1 MSNRYAHISTKSS
14 NSYDGVAQEDAAL
27 QTPPD
32 TRGRPYRALG
42 WVLIKGVGLTLALLL
57 PLCLLF
63 WYVYAHNDAVKL
75 GKYVFTT
82 APVHEILTVSQITS
96 KVAEKIVVPAMTV
109 FAYFCAADWL
119 RGSQDG
125 DATLPT
131 PLQFGILQVVLGS
144 ANWFAL
150 YDGALYM
157 LGRSGHSR
165 RPKAPRLVSMS
176 VILLLWLLTL
186 EALAFFADVAFHQT
200 SINAVFG
207 LPASPS
213 ERAAFADARALVGNL
228 PPLDWTVD
236 PDTITVSSNDSA
248 NAGAQLAS
256 PAAAAMLLGRRVNE
270 TQCASWSR
278 RHTIGLSLSAKDSC
292 GYSDGSAYGN
302 GGQWAPEG
310 QRTFAN
316 SSAAQAIAWTDDA
329 HSIIVAAA
337 QPTFSYTAIASGIKA
352 TCASITSECT
362 RCYQENYN
370 GPPCGPVA
378 FLNLN
383 CNGTHAY
390 NSTARETGWLNVDG
404 DVRGSSAVP
413 ASNPLRWG
421 TTVLSQAYIDYKNG
435 RGSSM
440 LDNTTGFLVWGNVG
454 ATNVLHCELAVRLV
468 TYRFDPPSTYTTL
481 DTHDVSPEAAQ
492 RFTWT
497 TGPGFD
503 VTGRA
508 DMIGTMIDGA
518 GQLASDPYPEVYG
531 RTLSRY
537 IMAYSGTM
545 MASTPVST
553 LEGRPV
559 PGTRIHLGVFGFY
572 AAVIFVEVITVC
584 WIAIVAF
591 VCTWNINDMSVRAVR
606 KRITAPFGLICQCY
620 GVPRRP
626 RTDNGVE
633 QKKAFFTEDNLQL
646 FEPEAVSGATGL
658 TLRKALYTTPS
669 GASGVAH
676 DETWNLIVD

>member
-1 MSNRYAHISTKSS
+1 MSSRYAHISTKSS
-14 NSYDGVAQEDAAL
+14 SSYDGVAQEEAPL
-27 QTPPD
+27 QAPPD

-63 WYVYAHNDAVKL
+63 WYIYAHNDAVTL

-96 KVAEKIVVPAMTV
+96 KVAEKIVVPAMAV

-119 RGSQDG
+119 RGSQSG

-144 ANWFAL
+144 ANWFAS

-165 RPKAPRLVSMS
+165 RPRAPPFIAMS

-200 SINAVFG
+200 TVNAVFS
-207 LPASPS
+207 LPPTSS
-213 ERAAFADARALVGNL
+213 ERVALADARALVGDL

-248 NAGAQLAS
+248 NARAQLAS
-256 PAAAAMLLGRRVNE
+256 PNAAAMLLGRRVNE
-270 TQCASWSR
+270 TECASWSR
-278 RHTIGLSLSAKDSC
+278 RHALGLDLSAKDSC
-292 GYSDGSAYGN
+292 GLSDGSTYGN
-302 GGQWAPEG
+302 YGQWAPEG

-316 SSAAQAIAWTDDA
+316 SSALQAVAWTDDA

-337 QPTFSYTAIASGIKA
+337 QPKFSYTAIASGVKA

-362 RCYQENYN
+362 QCYREDYS
-370 GPPCGPVA
+370 GPPCGPVG

-383 CNGTHAY
+383 CNGPHAY
-390 NSTARETGWLNVDG
+390 NGTARETGWLNVDG

-421 TTVLSQAYIDYKNG
+421 TIVISQAYLDYKNG
-435 RGSSM
+435 RGTATH
-440 LDNTTGFLVWGNVG
+440 DNTTGFVVWGNVG

-468 TYRFDPPSTYTTL
+468 TYRFEPPSTYTTL

-492 RFTWT
+492 RFTRT
-497 TGPGFD
+497 TALFD
-503 VTGRA
+503 VGGRA
-508 DMIGTMIDGA
+508 DLIGTMINGA

-537 IMAYSGTM
+537 IMAYSGIM

-559 PGTRIHLGVFGFY
+559 AGTRIHLGVFGFY

-591 VCTWNINDMSVRAVR
+591 VYTWNINDMSVRAVR
-606 KRITAPFGLICQCY
+606 KRITAPFGLICQFY

-626 RTDNGVE
+626 RTESGVE

-646 FEPEAVSGATGL
+646 FEPEADSGATGL
-658 TLRKALYTTPS
+658 KLRKALYTAPV
-669 GASGVAH
+669 GARGLAH
-676 DETWNLIVD
+676 DDTWNLIVD